1 MRGRKS
7 KVGDTRV
14 APNGYH
20 YTCTTEGWELT
31 HRLVAG
37 TARGY
42 PVTPDER
49 VSFKDKD
56 KTNLDPSNLIVTP
69 VRGSSLEKKKAK
81 LEARIEDLQRELQ
94 EVVEEIEL
102 NSKSNQSQS
111 A

>member
-7 KVGDTRV
+7 KIGDTRV

-20 YTCTTEGWELT
+20 YTNTAEGWELT

-37 TARGY
+37 RVRGN

-56 KTNLDPSNLIVTP
+56 KTNLDPSNLIVTAI
-69 VRGSSLEKKKAK
+69 RGSSLDRKKA
-81 LEARIEDLQRELQ
+81 RETCSIDEQ
-94 EVVEEIEL
+94 HRRGD
-102 NSKSNQSQS
+102 
-111 A
+111 